1 MKKDVKQEMSKINVL
16 FLTHYA
22 RLYGANISMI
32 NLIKDL
38 QERYEVNP
46 FVICPAKGELSK
58 ELKKEKIQY
67 EIVNFE
73 LWMVPVKSNTI
84 KYKAAYIQTNL
95 VALKRIRRIVNKQFN
110 NLDLVYSMTSVF
122 DLGLWYAKL
131 NGIPH
136 IWHIRED
143 IQHYDMVGIWNKK
156 VMMRIYAKSDKL
168 IFISKFLKDNF
179 YENYGKMKNSV
190 VIYNG
195 IREMELN
202 HRSTTDVVT
211 FCIVGLIH
219 KNKNQLQ
226 VIRACRQLKQDVDK
240 EFLVYIVGDGDQ
252 AETKRLKEYV
262 RRNHLE
268 KHVKFCGYQKN
279 VLPILEKCDVGIMAS
294 YREAF
299 GRATVEY
306 MMAGLP
312 VIASKSGAN
321 EEIVKHKVT
330 GLLYETN
337 SIQGLKE
344 CMKYAIT
351 NPEAMKKMGEQGY
364 IRATDKFNMS
374 RNTDEIFE
382 EIDKLVKL
390 QRRGE

>member
-1 MKKDVKQEMSKINVL
+1 MEKSVMREIHQINIL
-16 FLTHYA
+16 FLTHYSKM
-22 RLYGANISMI
+22 YGANISMI
-32 NLIKDL
+32 SLIKDL
-38 QERYEVNP
+38 RERYKIRP
-46 FVICPAKGELSK
+46 FVICPMKGELGR
-58 ELKKEKIQY
+58 ELRKEKIPY
-67 EIVNFE
+67 EVVEFRQWVVSNN
-73 LWMVPVKSNTI
+73 LNTI
-84 KYKAAYIQTNL
+84 KYRLNYIKTNL
-95 VALKRIRRIVNKQFN
+95 FALIRIKSIIKEQFKEI
-110 NLDLVYSMTSVF
+110 DLVYSVTSVF

-179 YENYGKMKNSV
+179 YESYGKMKNSV

-252 AETKRLKEYV
+252 AETKKLKEYV

-351 NPEAMKKMGEQGY
+351 NPGAMKRMGEQGHL
-364 IRATDKFNMS
+364 RAVDKFNMS
-374 RNTDEIFE
+374 RNTDEILG
-382 EIDKLVKL
+382 EIDKLT
-390 QRRGE
+390 RCAISH